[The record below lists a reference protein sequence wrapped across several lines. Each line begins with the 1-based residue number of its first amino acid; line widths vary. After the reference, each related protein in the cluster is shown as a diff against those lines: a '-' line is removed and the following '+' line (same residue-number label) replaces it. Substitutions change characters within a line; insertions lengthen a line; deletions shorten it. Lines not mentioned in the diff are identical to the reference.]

1 MGAVAGFAA
10 RRRPPGITVLGAVL
24 ALMAMC
30 GLTNALIWN
39 APLAQQL
46 LRSTNDPS
54 VGWIGGPVF
63 TALMLAY
70 AVTAG
75 LSAVGLFLLK
85 RWSVWAYVAW
95 CASMAVIVAYGRM
108 LAPSEL
114 AMANA
119 VAGAVGSALFLLVC
133 PYIARHTRANPAIS

>member
-1 MGAVAGFAA
+1 MGAVAESAA
-10 RRRPPGITVLGAVL
+10 RLRPPGITVLGAVL
-24 ALMAMC
+24 ALMALC
-30 GLTNALIWN
+30 GVVNALIWN
-39 APLAQQL
+39 APLAQQF
-46 LRSTNDPS
+46 LRSTNDPA
-54 VGWIGGPVF
+54 VAWIGGPVF
-63 TALMLAY
+63 TTLMLAY

-75 LSAVGLFLLK
+75 LSAAGLFQLK

-108 LAPSEL
+108 LASSEL

-119 VAGAVGSALFLLVC
+119 VAGAVGSGLFLLLC